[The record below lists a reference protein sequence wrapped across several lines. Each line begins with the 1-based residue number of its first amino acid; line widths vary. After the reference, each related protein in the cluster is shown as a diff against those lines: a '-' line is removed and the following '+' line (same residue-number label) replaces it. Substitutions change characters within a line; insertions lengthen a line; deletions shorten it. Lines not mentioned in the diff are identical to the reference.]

1 MRGGLGLADHNKD
14 FYFYSEWIEKL
25 LESFRQ
31 RYGIIQFMFLKYKAI
46 CHKHYVI
53 LADEEV
59 IEEVGLQVDP

>member
-1 MRGGLGLADHNKD
+1 MSEVRGGLGLADHNED
-14 FYFYSEWIEKL
+14 FYFYSECIEKL

-53 LADEEV
+53 LAMSYR
-59 IEEVGLQVDP
+59 GGGTST